1 MSAPAAEPFPWRAVM
16 SFGLGRL
23 GWPPDAFWAA
33 TPREI
38 AAALRAHD
46 QRAGPAAPR
55 MADLAV
61 LMAAHP
67 DGAA

>member
-1 MSAPAAEPFPWRAVM
+1 MTLPAAPVPFPWRDVM

-23 GWPPDAFWAA
+23 GWPPQVFWAA

-38 AAALRAHD
+38 VAALHAH
-46 QRAGPAAPR
+46 QKPGTAGATDHDA
-55 MADLAV
+55 LAR

-67 DGAA
+67 DR

>member
-1 MSAPAAEPFPWRAVM
+1 MPFPWREVM

-23 GWPPDAFWAA
+23 GWPPETFWAA

-38 AAALRAHD
+38 AAALHAH
-46 QRAGPAAPR
+46 RKPGATGAPER
-55 MADLAV
+55 DALAR

-67 DGAA
+67 DI